1 MLKLNKFLRIS
12 IVFLVIF
19 AWIFSGWPKIWQASL
34 IPPEIKSADA
44 ASVGPNSPTSADGSS
59 QAGGGTITW
68 TNPTYATS
76 SDNYRATAALAKGV
90 ISYYLQVTGFNF
102 NIPTNARIDGIVVEV
117 ERSIA
122 ETTTYTKDNSI
133 KIIQGGAISGN
144 EYADTATDWPINSG
158 DAYATYGGS
167 SDLWGLSWTAA
178 DINSSN
184 FGVAVQAK
192 NTKVNAAFKNTAQ
205 VDHIRITVYY
215 ILPTM
220 TVGTTGS
227 QTATMNIPSTNN
239 YVGGAF
245 TFVTDINTATTT
257 QIIITDTG
265 TVNANLNLSNVDL
278 YYETAATCSYEGTE
292 TLFGTATSFNASEK
306 ATVTGTMTV
315 GTSQICVYVRLDVGS
330 GAGDGQTME
339 IRIAD
344 PSTEVT
350 VSAGTVSPA
359 TPVDIAGTTTLG
371 VPAIT
376 VGTTGTQTGTM
387 IIPSQDN
394 NVGGAFTFVRNT
406 GTANV
411 TQIVISDLDGTVN
424 ANLNLSDV
432 VVFYKQEVSC
442 SASIP
447 GDATQWNT
455 AGVGFDASEN
465 ATVIGDSA
473 MVVGTS
479 QICVYVRL
487 DVGSGVGGGETLE
500 IEITDPSTEV
510 TVSAGVVKP
519 ATAVA
524 IAGTTTFQAPTY
536 ISYGIPFF
544 YDSINWGTDGSGVT
558 FYYEV
563 YMRATAGT
571 VYARLYDETVGAG
584 VADSVLSTAD
594 ASFTRLK
601 TIGLTMTNGN
611 TYRAQFGKIGADA
624 GETLGGK
631 LVVNQDSVHKENTTR
646 IALAKPESTKTSLV
660 YSDSSEPIK
669 VNLAHSAGMLASVS
683 ASSPPPQKSFFSK
696 IIDKFMELTSRTIII
711 DNTQ

>member
-76 SDNYRATAALAKGV
+76 SDNYRATAALPKGV

-144 EYADTATDWPINSG
+144 EYADTATAWPINSG

-192 NTKVNAAFKNTAQ
+192 NTKVKAAFTNTAQ

-306 ATVTGTMTV
+306 ATVTGTMSV
-315 GTSQICVYVRLDVGS
+315 GTSQVCVYVVLDVGS
-330 GAGDGQTME
+330 GASADQTIE
-339 IRIAD
+339 IEISN

-359 TPVDIAGTTTLG
+359 T
-371 VPAIT
+371 
-376 VGTTGTQTGTM
+376 
-387 IIPSQDN
+387 
-394 NVGGAFTFVRNT
+394 
-406 GTANV
+406 
-411 TQIVISDLDGTVN
+411 
-424 ANLNLSDV
+424 
-432 VVFYKQEVSC
+432 
-442 SASIP
+442 
-447 GDATQWNT
+447 
-455 AGVGFDASEN
+455 
-465 ATVIGDSA
+465 
-473 MVVGTS
+473 
-479 QICVYVRL
+479 
-487 DVGSGVGGGETLE
+487 
-500 IEITDPSTEV
+500 
-510 TVSAGVVKP
+510 
-519 ATAVA
+519 AVA
-524 IAGTTTFQAPTY
+524 IAGTTTLQAAATVSCTASTSTTAFGPLTPSAVSTSTPNITITSSCTY
-536 ISYGIPFF
+536 TGGCIITVKDLGDTSNPGLYRSVSPAYLINSADATLTINIEGYGIQATTTGSLTLNPK
-544 YDSINWGTDGSGVT
+544 YNKINND
-558 FYYEV
+558 
-563 YMRATAGT
+563 
-571 VYARLYDETVGAG
+571 VG
-584 VADSVLSTAD
+584 
-594 ASFTRLK
+594 
-601 TIGLTMTNGN
+601 GLTTPG
-611 TYRAQFGKIGADA
+611 
-624 GETLGGK
+624 
-631 LVVNQDSVHKENTTR
+631 
-646 IALAKPESTKTSLV
+646 ST
-660 YSDSSEPIK
+660 
-669 VNLAHSAGMLASVS
+669 NLATST
-683 ASSPPPQKSFFSK
+683 SPYTDQ
-696 IIDKFMELTSRTIII
+696 TIII
-711 DNTQ
+711 THKAAISNLTSAGDYADTITYSCTGN

>member
-144 EYADTATDWPINSG
+144 EYADTATAWPINSG

-192 NTKVNAAFKNTAQ
+192 NTKVNAAFTNTAQ

-278 YYETAATCSYEGTE
+278 YYETAATCTYDANE
-292 TLFGTATSFNASEK
+292 TLFGTAASFNASEK
-306 ATVTGTMTV
+306 ATITGTMSV
-315 GTSQICVYVRLDVGS
+315 GTSQVCVYVVLDVGS
-330 GAGDGQTME
+330 GAAANETIE
-339 IRIAD
+339 IEITN

-350 VSAGTVSPA
+350 VDNGTVSP
-359 TPVDIAGTTTLG
+359 
-371 VPAIT
+371 
-376 VGTTGTQTGTM
+376 
-387 IIPSQDN
+387 S
-394 NVGGAFTFVRNT
+394 
-406 GTANV
+406 
-411 TQIVISDLDGTVN
+411 
-424 ANLNLSDV
+424 
-432 VVFYKQEVSC
+432 K
-442 SASIP
+442 
-447 GDATQWNT
+447 
-455 AGVGFDASEN
+455 
-465 ATVIGDSA
+465 
-473 MVVGTS
+473 
-479 QICVYVRL
+479 
-487 DVGSGVGGGETLE
+487 
-500 IEITDPSTEV
+500 
-510 TVSAGVVKP
+510 
-519 ATAVA
+519 AVA
-524 IAGTTTFQAPTY
+524 IAGTTTLQAAAATISCSTNIASTDFGTLTNTSISTASPNASTTMSCSGTSAGCALYVKDSGSGSNPGLWKSASPTY
-536 ISYGIPFF
+536 LIASADATLSASVDGYGIQTT
-544 YDSINWGTDGSGVT
+544 STAAGSG
-558 FYYEV
+558 
-563 YMRATAGT
+563 GT
-571 VYARLYDETVGAG
+571 LGFNSKYNQTGNNVGGLLLTNTTVA
-584 VADSVLSTAD
+584 SSTAD
-594 ASFTRLK
+594 VSGREAVVTHKAAISETTLSGDYSD
-601 TIGLTMTNGN
+601 TI
-611 TYRAQFGKIGADA
+611 TY
-624 GETLGGK
+624 EC
-631 LVVNQDSVHKENTTR
+631 VVN
-646 IALAKPESTKTSLV
+646 L
-660 YSDSSEPIK
+660 
-669 VNLAHSAGMLASVS
+669 
-683 ASSPPPQKSFFSK
+683 
-696 IIDKFMELTSRTIII
+696 
-711 DNTQ
+711 